1 MDIRNIRH
9 MSAVTGQRLEN
20 APQAGQ
26 VALLYAG
33 VTMGLHALVTAID
46 WILSQQVNA
55 SGGLSNLG
63 TRSVFQAIQTM
74 LPLVLPLITMCL
86 DVGYLAAMLR
96 VARRQFVSPQT
107 LRLGFDRFWVLLR
120 LTVIRGAIFTAIG
133 FGCMYI
139 GISIYLMT
147 PLAQP
152 LKELM
157 IPLLQDQSLLSG
169 GLAIDEATYNQL
181 VSAMTPALLISGGI
195 FLVGTAPVL
204 FQYRM
209 AEYVVVDKPAG
220 MLIHP
225 SRSQFTDTL
234 ANFVAGYYQKTGQAA
249 AFHPVTR
256 LDRDTFG
263 VVLLGKNS
271 HIHALLSQNPLEK
284 TYEALVYGAPV
295 REEGVIDAPIARRPL
310 PSLLRQVS
318 PEGKPSLTRY
328 RVLSRQEKTAVLA
341 LTPVT
346 GRTHQLRVHCA
357 YMGFPIVGDPQ
368 YGSPES
374 QAFSKEM
381 GAATQLLCAKTL
393 RFSHPITK
401 TPMEIV
407 STYTIP

>member
-1 MDIRNIRH
+1 MQLTHIAQRSGRLSSFLREEME
-9 MSAVTGQRLEN
+9 MSAGLMNRLKWQDKLYVN
-20 APQAGQ
+20 GVPQHTDYPVAPGDVITVPLEEPEPQYPAQEGS
-26 VALLYAG
+26 LTILYEDE
-33 VTMGLHALVTAID
+33 H
-46 WILSQQVNA
+46 ILA
-55 SGGLSNLG
+55 
-63 TRSVFQAIQTM
+63 
-74 LPLVLPLITMCL
+74 
-86 DVGYLAAMLR
+86 
-96 VARRQFVSPQT
+96 
-107 LRLGFDRFWVLLR
+107 
-120 LTVIRGAIFTAIG
+120 
-133 FGCMYI
+133 
-139 GISIYLMT
+139 
-147 PLAQP
+147 
-152 LKELM
+152 
-157 IPLLQDQSLLSG
+157 
-169 GLAIDEATYNQL
+169 
-181 VSAMTPALLISGGI
+181 
-195 FLVGTAPVL
+195 
-204 FQYRM
+204 
-209 AEYVVVDKPAG
+209 VDKPAG

-284 TYEALVYGAPV
+284 TYEALVYGAPP

-310 PSLLRQVS
+310 PSLLRQVA

-328 RVLSRQEKTAVLA
+328 RLLSRQEKTAVLA

-368 YGSPES
+368 YGSMES
-374 QAFSKEM
+374 QAFSREM
-381 GAATQLLCAKTL
+381 GAATQLLCAKIL

-401 TPMEIV
+401 NPVEIV

>member
-1 MDIRNIRH
+1 MRLTHIARRSGRLSSFLREEME
-9 MSAVTGQRLEN
+9 MSAGLMNRLKWQDKLYVN
-20 APQAGQ
+20 GVPQHTDYPVVPGDVITVPLEEPEPSYPAQEGS
-26 VALLYAG
+26 LTILYEDE
-33 VTMGLHALVTAID
+33 H
-46 WILSQQVNA
+46 ILA
-55 SGGLSNLG
+55 
-63 TRSVFQAIQTM
+63 
-74 LPLVLPLITMCL
+74 
-86 DVGYLAAMLR
+86 
-96 VARRQFVSPQT
+96 
-107 LRLGFDRFWVLLR
+107 
-120 LTVIRGAIFTAIG
+120 
-133 FGCMYI
+133 
-139 GISIYLMT
+139 
-147 PLAQP
+147 
-152 LKELM
+152 
-157 IPLLQDQSLLSG
+157 
-169 GLAIDEATYNQL
+169 
-181 VSAMTPALLISGGI
+181 
-195 FLVGTAPVL
+195 
-204 FQYRM
+204 
-209 AEYVVVDKPAG
+209 VDKPAG
-220 MLIHP
+220 MLVHP

-271 HIHALLSQNPLEK
+271 HTHALLSQNPLEK
-284 TYEALVYGAPV
+284 TYEALVYGAPTQA
-295 REEGVIDAPIARRPL
+295 EGVIDAPIARRPL

-328 RVLSRQEKTAVLA
+328 RVLSRQEKTALLA

-401 TPMEIV
+401 TPMEIT

>member
-1 MDIRNIRH
+1 MQLTHIARRSGRLSSFLREEME
-9 MSAVTGQRLEN
+9 MSAGLMNRLKWQDKLFVN
-20 APQAGQ
+20 GVPRHTDYPVAPGDVITVPLEEPEPQYPAQEGS
-26 VALLYAG
+26 LTILYEDE
-33 VTMGLHALVTAID
+33 H
-46 WILSQQVNA
+46 ILA
-55 SGGLSNLG
+55 
-63 TRSVFQAIQTM
+63 
-74 LPLVLPLITMCL
+74 
-86 DVGYLAAMLR
+86 
-96 VARRQFVSPQT
+96 
-107 LRLGFDRFWVLLR
+107 
-120 LTVIRGAIFTAIG
+120 
-133 FGCMYI
+133 
-139 GISIYLMT
+139 
-147 PLAQP
+147 
-152 LKELM
+152 
-157 IPLLQDQSLLSG
+157 
-169 GLAIDEATYNQL
+169 
-181 VSAMTPALLISGGI
+181 
-195 FLVGTAPVL
+195 
-204 FQYRM
+204 
-209 AEYVVVDKPAG
+209 VDKPAG

-234 ANFVAGYYQKTGQAA
+234 ANFVAGYYQKNGQAA

-271 HIHALLSQNPLEK
+271 HTHALLSQNPLEK
-284 TYEALVYGAPV
+284 TYEALVYGAPTQA
-295 REEGVIDAPIARRPL
+295 EGVIDAPIARRPL

-407 STYTIP
+407 STHTIP